1 VGTATSS
8 QTITVSNSG
17 SAVMNVSGVTIGGA
31 DAGDFSQTNTCG
43 STIAAGANCAVS
55 VVFKPTASGTRSA
68 NVSLSD
74 DASGS
79 PQTVALSGA
88 LATTTD
94 TVSPTSVA
102 LGSEPLGTASA
113 AKTITV
119 SNTGTGSLS
128 LTGISVSG
136 TKSSEFAQ
144 TNTCGSSLS
153 AGSSCTVSVTFKPSA
168 AGAATA
174 SVMIADTAP
183 NSPQTVALSGTG
195 MAPVASVSTTSVSFA
210 NQGVGTTSTAQTV
223 TLKNTGNESMT
234 ISRIALGGTNSSDF
248 AETNNCGTSLAA
260 SASCTI
266 SLTFTPATAGS
277 LSGALAITDNAAGS
291 PQSVALAGNGSSTTV
306 SVSPSSIAF
315 GNQAVGVASA
325 VHTVIVKNSGSSAL
339 TLSSI
344 AVLGT
349 NASSFAETNNCGTSL
364 ASNASCTVSV
374 TFKPASAAALSAAV
388 AITDD
393 ATGSP
398 QSVALTGTGTS
409 TGVTV
414 APSSV
419 AFGNEAENVASASHS
434 VTITNSG
441 SSALTISSISILG
454 TNSAD
459 FSQNNTCGTSLAAGA
474 SCTVA
479 VLFTPRT
486 TGSLAGDL
494 TITDNATGSPQAVPL
509 TGTGTSSTSHY
520 VSLTWT
526 ASTSSGV
533 VGYYVYRGTSSGGE
547 SGTPINS
554 SPVNAANY
562 TDNSVTA
569 GTEYFYTVTA
579 VASDGTTQSVAS
591 DEASASV
598 P

>member
-1 VGTATSS
+1 
-8 QTITVSNSG
+8 
-17 SAVMNVSGVTIGGA
+17 MNVSGVTIGGA